1 MQPGLPERA
10 NGACLFTTG
19 RAQLLQ
25 PSLLLLLLLLV
36 LPVAVAMR
44 RGYTQSTRACSM
56 FKITPPDRS

>member
-25 PSLLLLLLLLV
+25 PSLLLLLLV

>member
-25 PSLLLLLLLLV
+25 PSLLLLLLV

-44 RGYTQSTRACSM
+44 CGYTQSTRACSM